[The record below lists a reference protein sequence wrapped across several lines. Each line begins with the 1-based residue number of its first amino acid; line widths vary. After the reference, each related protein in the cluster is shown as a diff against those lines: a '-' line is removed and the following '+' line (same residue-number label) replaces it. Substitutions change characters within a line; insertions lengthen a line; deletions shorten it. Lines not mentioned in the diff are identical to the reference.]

1 MGIKNAKSQS
11 CKHPSKP
18 KPASSSSKS
27 SQSNSVQK
35 IDLPCGNSQAAAQL
49 DANSIH
55 PQSGILEGE
64 TGNRI
69 LEKEGI
75 IEGTRGTDLPSESV
89 ELTAITL
96 HQPWASLI
104 SLGKKHYETRSWA
117 TDYRGSIAIHA
128 AKKLHEDESLISLL
142 EIPAS
147 EIPLGAVVAIAQLTD
162 CILMDQEFI
171 LKQSS
176 FEQYLGLWEV
186 GRYAWKLENVRAIE
200 PIPTVGKQGLWKWK
214 IDSESGKYDDGELEK
229 ASQVLAL
236 RKRFLELF
244 FVHKDASAISKSD
257 ELEPWNH
264 ADFGEL
270 HHVPEADGQLNLLN
284 WSDKEPPEPDDYSSL
299 ELFDEAYKQ
308 WVDAQTDEAE
318 EELANFGAEE
328 LKSNQLKAWIQS
340 EKGKAKAA
348 EFGVTICNQS
358 KDWEE
363 SKAKEL
369 KIGDR
374 VVENLNNPEWGKTLD
389 YLIKYGEVISDI
401 YPGKYEPLTLVDI
414 RWDDGKVGAAQVRFL
429 EKVCDQLMD
438 GSTCV
443 QELEPASPMPESNCG
458 EKAPTSSAS
467 GTTTASQSSDDDSPT
482 VNDLVI
488 SKPWIL
494 GEVNSEAEELA
505 SSQQALP
512 ASPSAMTEIDSLPK
526 TIETVSPQSLP
537 PSINCNPNLQ
547 SSKTLPACSTAQN
560 DQEAANFISLES
572 LTNFPRAGTMSNGR
586 LSALPTLERL
596 GVGKDY
602 LLLRSPGALSSTG
615 AGRPPG
621 KNKLDYQLMNLGL
634 LTNLEVTAP
643 EFLEFSYNLPL
654 GFSNPAE
661 TRTALE
667 LSQVQAQLS
676 SNLEL
681 QAETEPTAIVESPS
695 ATPCIG
701 QLPPSD
707 SKELNIS
714 PTLPALDNI
723 GSFSKDDLLNFA
735 ITAHEL
741 IAGIERSELELAMRK
756 LNQARIAGTCL
767 AEYKKKCRYGEFRE
781 SVSKAKISIRTAQTY
796 MSIAENWNLLL
807 SEASR
812 ETLLVDGQVL
822 GINWARDTIAQR
834 KKSLKSAAAPAN
846 PDDWRTPNTK
856 EQPIVDLIKQ
866 ALGGQIWCDPCADAG
881 HRVGAAVAYHKND
894 DGLKD
899 INVWRKTVF
908 INPPFS
914 DPLPWVKKCCFSIAR
929 GDCSA
934 AIMLMKAGTLSN
946 QGTGNLIEKYASAV
960 CHWRGRINF
969 LNDEGVAV
977 KGSDFDCVLVYFG
990 DRLDLFKKAFEQ
1002 RGTITTIQNRYSSV
1016 NNKHIA
1022 AATVPLVE
1030 EAQEVPAVPTAITS
1044 VKQEQELMQK
1054 ELGLRTNGK
1063 TLLPDVAVND
1073 RAKAEQLDP
1082 YTVDDR
1088 PFAIQVESVEAD
1100 DSKWYEETAIGV
1112 VSRTEGFT
1120 TNQSAEIINKLLKA
1134 DFKRRIKATLTKLS
1148 KEELADLLR
1157 YCDQELD
1164 NRK

>member
-1 MGIKNAKSQS
+1 LEPGISEDTS
-11 CKHPSKP
+11 GE
-18 KPASSSSKS
+18 
-27 SQSNSVQK
+27 
-35 IDLPCGNSQAAAQL
+35 DLS
-49 DANSIH
+49 
-55 PQSGILEGE
+55 
-64 TGNRI
+64 T
-69 LEKEGI
+69 
-75 IEGTRGTDLPSESV
+75 ESV

-96 HQPWASLI
+96 HQPWASLVAK
-104 SLGKKHYETRSWA
+104 GCKQYETRDWP
-117 TDYRGSIAIHA
+117 TNHRGLIVIHA
-128 AKKLHEDESLISLL
+128 GRKPKGKQELREHDKVVESFKDLLNEDCPYS
-142 EIPAS
+142 
-147 EIPLGAVVAIAQLTD
+147 AVVAIAELTD
-162 CILMDQEFI
+162 VILMTEEFI
-171 LKQSS
+171 NQQCPTELRCGDWKI
-176 FEQYLGLWEV
+176 
-186 GRYAWKLENVRAIE
+186 GRYAFKLENIRAIA
-200 PIPTVGKQGLWKWK
+200 PIPATGKQGLWKFDQEAAGF
-214 IDSESGKYDDGELEK
+214 DSL
-229 ASQVLAL
+229 
-236 RKRFLELF
+236 
-244 FVHKDASAISKSD
+244 H
-257 ELEPWNH
+257 LEPWNP
-264 ADFGEL
+264 ADFGKVQ
-270 HHVPEADGQLNLLN
+270 HKAEADGQLNLLEFDSN
-284 WSDKEPPEPDDYSSL
+284 EPPEPDDYPGDL
-299 ELFDEAYKQ
+299 EAFKKAYLAWAELQ
-308 WVDAQTDEAE
+308 EGTAE
-318 EELANFGAEE
+318 EEYQHITAEE
-328 LKSNQLKAWIQS
+328 IW
-340 EKGKAKAA
+340 
-348 EFGVTICNQS
+348 NQS
-358 KDWEE
+358 DN
-363 SKAKEL
+363 
-369 KIGDR
+369 G
-374 VVENLNNPEWGKTLD
+374 NG
-389 YLIKYGEVISDI
+389 LIC
-401 YPGKYEPLTLVDI
+401 
-414 RWDDGKVGAAQVRFL
+414 A
-429 EKVCDQLMD
+429 
-438 GSTCV
+438 
-443 QELEPASPMPESNCG
+443 QELG
-458 EKAPTSSAS
+458 L
-467 GTTTASQSSDDDSPT
+467 DSPT
-482 VNDLVI
+482 PGLNVGDDRLI
-488 SKPWIL
+488 SSANEMNIA
-494 GEVNSEAEELA
+494 GELSTSDSPAGQ
-505 SSQQALP
+505 SQQMLN
-512 ASPSAMTEIDSLPK
+512 EVIGDSLTQQILSPPHHPVNHSQPKENVSEPK
-526 TIETVSPQSLP
+526 TIETVSQQSLLQLE
-537 PSINCNPNLQ
+537 SYNQNLQ
-547 SSKTLPACSTAQN
+547 LSKTSLDFSTALI
-560 DQEAANFISLES
+560 DQEAINCISPES
-572 LTNFPRAGTMSNGR
+572 LSIFPRAGTMQNGSV
-586 LSALPTLERL
+586 SAAQHFLLPGCEPES
-596 GVGKDY
+596 

-714 PTLPALDNI
+714 PALPALDNI

-735 ITAHEL
+735 ITAHKS

-756 LNQARIAGTCL
+756 LNQACIAGTCL
-767 AEYKKKCRYGEFRE
+767 TEFKKRCRHGEFGE
-781 SVSKAKISIRTAQTY
+781 SVSTVINLRTAQTY
-796 MSIAENWNLLL
+796 MSIAENWNLLA
-807 SEASR
+807 EASR
-812 ETLLVDGQVL
+812 ETLLVDGQTL
-822 GINWARDTIAQR
+822 GINWARDTIAHR

-856 EQPIVDLIKQ
+856 EQPIINLVKQ

-881 HRVGAAVAYHKND
+881 HKVGAAVAFHKGD

-899 INVWRKTVF
+899 VNIWRKTVF
-908 INPPFS
+908 VNPPFS
-914 DPLPWVKKCCFSIAR
+914 DPLPWLKKCCFSIAR

-1022 AATVPLVE
+1022 AAATVPVVE
-1030 EAQEVPAVPTAITS
+1030 EVQEVPAIPATITS
-1044 VKQEQELMQK
+1044 VKEEQEVMAADF
-1054 ELGLRTNGK
+1054 GLRTNGK

-1120 TNQSAEIINKLLKA
+1120 TSQSAEIIGKLLKA
-1134 DFKRRIKATLTKLS
+1134 NFKSRTRATLTKLS